1 MYVYNDYIN
10 AYNFAQKFQAV
21 REKNAKIV
29 GATFCAAPCSYV
41 SKIIFTRCLE
51 PKSDCEDALQSA

>member
-21 REKNAKIV
+21 REKKCKNCR
-29 GATFCAAPCSYV
+29 GYFLCRT
-41 SKIIFTRCLE
+41 L
-51 PKSDCEDALQSA
+51 